1 MFPFNTRI
9 MEYNYDLLKLV
20 GKNNFKQL
28 YNNDDFNFCLMLKD
42 YFFSNKNM
50 FESN

>member
-9 MEYNYDLLKLV
+9 MEYNCDLLKLV
-20 GKNNFKQL
+20 KKTII
-28 YNNDDFNFCLMLKD
+28 NNDDFNFCFMLKD
-42 YFFSNKNM
+42 YFFSNENI